1 MSRKHT
7 EFFTNEHHGHW
18 NQLPEDGD
26 LIIPHCHDVPHLFVP
41 LSPLK
46 LKADTTNGIV
56 EQVLQPG
63 DVREISGGVQHEFT
77 RAAPAVEWTAEKV
90 RENAEFVA
98 EQMNRLSGLSLC
110 LFSRYGKDGYRAD
123 PKRWTGNPV
132 RYE

>member
-1 MSRKHT
+1 M
-7 EFFTNEHHGHW
+7 
-18 NQLPEDGD
+18 
-26 LIIPHCHDVPHLFVP
+26 
-41 LSPLK
+41 
-46 LKADTTNGIV
+46 
-56 EQVLQPG
+56 
-63 DVREISGGVQHEFT
+63 
-77 RAAPAVEWTAEKV
+77 